1 MQIID
6 YISSQ
11 WQSFAA
17 GFKHPVFLWA
27 IPILFLFI
35 LILITRNFVRY
46 SMDEQSRARLRKMRV
61 FVFFM
66 RFIAISLI
74 CIALAAP
81 FTEITKEQDGD
92 PHATIL
98 VDKSGSMSAY
108 DMGFVKKLSSDL
120 NAQLP
125 TSIKEFGSEQ
135 ESPVGDAILGQ
146 DTHVLIIS
154 DGHPTTGVSL
164 LDVAQ
169 VMRENN
175 RSLSMISMRP
185 LHDDT
190 AVYIDAPE
198 TVPIGYPTTITVDVT
213 GIIPKAVPLVVEI
226 DGKVVYSAAAIGK
239 LEFKPV
245 FGTGY
250 HKISAKINSPDANQE
265 NNEFYRVIQVL
276 DKPKILVL
284 AKQNGQFEQ
293 ALSGIFDVTVAPS
306 LPDNIDSLS
315 QYYAIVIDDTPANK
329 IGNTKLLTEFLRDER
344 GGKYGAGL
352 VVVGGFNSFDRGGY
366 GGTQLEALLPVK
378 TGKAKRSL
386 GDNNIVFIIQ
396 VSGSTSGKR
405 IELNADGTQREVVD
419 TVATIDVIKAQ
430 AVSAINSLN
439 LKNNVGVVA
448 FGIKTGGDVTSAQQ
462 ALGDSVVII
471 SDVKP
476 LYSNKQDLTDK
487 IPRIT
492 GGGTTA
498 PDIAIKTAVDML
510 KDKEGDKTII
520 LLTNGRFSAGLTG
533 GDDVP
538 TKANTLALIDNAKKR
553 YNIKTQTL
561 GVGSADDKV
570 FASKVDEEFLR
581 KAATIGDSTYDR
593 ATNMMSLIVKYG
605 DPKEKGFGENF
616 VLVPL
621 SLTHF
626 ITKDVVL
633 DAILNGYNEVA
644 PKEGSRML
652 VSTDSGTPAVTVWN
666 YFNGRVATVTVF
678 TANGLGPLLEGNNSD
693 LLRNTVLWA
702 VGDPTRK
709 QEVSIRIPAAI
720 VRRPAEAVF
729 VSKQPVNGDC
739 KDTPLQFERSSA
751 DSYLFS
757 FTPKT
762 VGFGTACGVPY
773 AVNIAPEQWRVG
785 INEDLKTAVGVTNG
799 GVFEPEQVD
808 LITERIKTVSKKV
821 TVEKTELRNPFLL
834 IAVLLF
840 LLEIF
845 VRRLVQ
851 YQR

>member
-1 MQIID
+1 MDEDSRRRLKKMRMFVFIMR
-6 YISSQ
+6 
-11 WQSFAA
+11 FAA
-17 GFKHPVFLWA
+17 
-27 IPILFLFI
+27 
-35 LILITRNFVRY
+35 IT
-46 SMDEQSRARLRKMRV
+46 
-61 FVFFM
+61 
-66 RFIAISLI
+66 LI

-98 VDKSGSMSAY
+98 IDKSASMNAY
-108 DMGFVKKLSSDL
+108 DMGFAKKLGSDL
-120 NAQLP
+120 NARMP
-125 TSIKEFGSEQ
+125 TSVKEFGSDQ
-135 ESPVGDAILGQ
+135 ESPIGDAILGQ
-146 DTHVLIIS
+146 DTHVLIVS
-154 DGHPTTGVSL
+154 DGYPTTGVGL

-175 RSLSMISMRP
+175 LSLSMISVRP

-190 AVYIDAPE
+190 AVYIDTPE
-198 TVPIGYPTTITVDVT
+198 TVPIGYPTTITVEVT
-213 GIIPKAVPLVVEI
+213 GIIPKAVPLVVDI
-226 DGKVVYSAAAIGK
+226 DGKTVYSGPAIGK
-239 LEFKPV
+239 LEFTPS

-250 HKISAKINSPDANQE
+250 HKVSAKINSPDAHQE
-265 NNEFYRVIQVL
+265 NNEFYRVVQVL
-276 DKPKILVL
+276 EKPKILVL
-284 AKQNGQFEQ
+284 AKSNGAFEQ
-293 ALSGIFDVTVAPS
+293 ALSGIFDVTVTQA
-306 LPDNIDSLS
+306 LPQDMDQLS

-329 IGNTKLLTEFLRDER
+329 IGNTKLITEFLRDER

-366 GGTQLEALLPVK
+366 GGTQLEAVLPVK
-378 TGKAKRSL
+378 TGKAKRTL

-396 VSGSTSGKR
+396 VSGSTTGKR
-405 IELNADGTQREVVD
+405 IELNADGTTREVVD
-419 TVATIDVIKAQ
+419 SIATIDVIKAQ

-439 LKNNVGVVA
+439 LKNNVGVIA
-448 FGIKTGGDVTSAQQ
+448 FGIKTDGEAQSAQE
-462 ALGDSVVII
+462 ALADSVVVI

-476 LYSNKQDLTDK
+476 LYSNRQELVDK
-487 IPRIT
+487 IPRIQ
-492 GGGTTA
+492 GGGATA
-498 PDIAIKTAVDML
+498 PDVAIKTAVDLL

-533 GDDVP
+533 GEDVP

-561 GVGSADDKV
+561 GVGSSDETV
-570 FASKVDEEFLR
+570 FAQKVDEEFLK
-581 KAATIGDSTYDR
+581 KAATVGDSTYDR

-626 ITKDVVL
+626 ITKDVTL
-633 DAILNGYNEVA
+633 DVILNGYNEVA

-678 TANGLGPLLEGNNSD
+678 TANGLGPLLVGNNSD

-709 QEVSIRIPAAI
+709 QEVSIRIPTAI
-720 VRRPAEAVF
+720 VGRTAQATF

-739 KDTPLQFERSSA
+739 KDTPLQFERSSS
-751 DSYLFS
+751 DTYLFS

-762 VGFGTACGVPY
+762 VGFGTACGIPY
-773 AVNIAPEQWRVG
+773 AVNTPPELWRVG
-785 INEDLKTAVGVTNG
+785 INEDLKTAVGVTDG

-808 LITERIKTVSKKV
+808 KIADRIKTVSKKV

-834 IAVLLF
+834 FAVLIF
-840 LLEIF
+840 LLEVF